1 MQENN
6 FICGVDEVGRGPL
19 CGPVVSAAVILPRG
33 FFDPRIKDS
42 KKIKN
47 SKKMKEISDFIK
59 ENCVSYSIGIS
70 TSEEIDKINIL
81 QATYLAMHRAIKGL
95 SVIPNKLLI
104 DGNSFKQY
112 ESIPYECVVKG
123 DDKHIEIAAASIV
136 AKNFRDEM
144 MKELSKE
151 YPDYKW
157 ENNSG
162 YGTKDHIEA
171 IKKIGLSPHHRLTF
185 CTKFKT
191 NKNGK

>member
-112 ESIPYECVVKG
+112 ESIPYECVIKG

-144 MKELSKE
+144 MKDLSKE

-171 IKKIGLSPHHRLTF
+171 IKKIGLSPYHRLTF

>member
-1 MQENN
+1 MGENN

-112 ESIPYECVVKG
+112 ESIPYECVIKG

-144 MKELSKE
+144 MKDLSKE

-171 IKKIGLSPHHRLTF
+171 IKKIGLSPYHRLTF